1 MRQTLL
7 LLTVLIASL
16 SFTAFAQDNNSSF
29 SYGGVKAAPGKYI
42 VIAQLKAWGGGDG
55 ILTFD
60 YGQID
65 EKGRRSSGSRTLTDD
80 SGKNVKGEMF
90 LSYLNYLLKHG
101 WILYGYIGD
110 NYCYLYKEVSNNS
123 EITEG
128 IQFQK

>member
-65 EKGRRSSGSRTLTDD
+65 EKGRRSSGSIRPGSRRSPGAPVPGESI
-80 SGKNVKGEMF
+80 SGSTPSPCQGRPRRIPA
-90 LSYLNYLLKHG
+90 LPSA
-101 WILYGYIGD
+101 
-110 NYCYLYKEVSNNS
+110 
-123 EITEG
+123 
-128 IQFQK
+128 